1 MHPLH
6 KHGYG
11 IQMSQKPSGIFKK
24 IYQIVNSIPYG
35 LVATYGQVAQMVPI
49 SSARVVGFALASLT
63 DSEGNIPWHRVINRD
78 GKISSR
84 HPDDVIL
91 QRELLIA
98 EGIEFDNGGK
108 VDLRRFGW

>member
-1 MHPLH
+1 MTN
-6 KHGYG
+6 
-11 IQMSQKPSGIFKK
+11 KPSTIFTK

-35 LVATYGQVAQMVPI
+35 HVATYGQVAQMVPI

-63 DSEGNIPWHRVINRD
+63 DSEGDIPWHRVINRD

>member
-1 MHPLH
+1 MAD
-6 KHGYG
+6 
-11 IQMSQKPSGIFKK
+11 KPSTTFTK
-24 IYQIVNSIPYG
+24 IYRIVNSIPYG
-35 LVATYGQVAQMVPI
+35 QVATYGQVAQMVPI